1 MSFSFPKLSTF
12 PFVSFCFVKLD
23 FPKVNAEETN
33 SSSSFVFYNEK
44 KKGGKQTNLA
54 MDIGRQSRKRTTA
67 WPASHSRRNKG
78 DSTSLKEEETNQTK
92 EKKRRHYRIGETTVF
107 RRKYTQTK
115 VYLYFILDFPF
126 T

>member
-1 MSFSFPKLSTF
+1 M
-12 PFVSFCFVKLD
+12 
-23 FPKVNAEETN
+23 
-33 SSSSFVFYNEK
+33 K
-44 KKGGKQTNLA
+44 KKRGEQTNLA